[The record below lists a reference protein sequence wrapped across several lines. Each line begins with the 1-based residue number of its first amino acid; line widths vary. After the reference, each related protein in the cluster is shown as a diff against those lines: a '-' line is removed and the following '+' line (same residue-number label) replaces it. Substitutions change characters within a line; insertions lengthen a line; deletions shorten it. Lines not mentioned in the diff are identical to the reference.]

1 VPIDKTKPFLLG
13 LAAVVGLV
21 AFSAWAVG
29 HAPDHVREMITE
41 EKHPH
46 LLPTFRGDYPPHHAP
61 PHPGPQA
68 VMPDT
73 RDLFERALACWPVES
88 LFRAEIRA
96 EGRLR
101 NDAGPYYDGNGL
113 ASGGRSSVA
122 IVATIPLYSGVERDR
137 EREREWI
144 RRTKVADEV
153 GLFITALATRDK
165 SQRMLEITR
174 ALERRSQERV
184 KIGVA
189 PTMEQVG
196 FLEKVASIEGDLVKQ
211 YGDLQKAR
219 LSLLGLCTTDR
230 VDQLDDYLVA
240 LIDRKGR
247 R

>member
-1 VPIDKTKPFLLG
+1 MPIDKTKPVLLFAILGFG
-13 LAAVVGLV
+13 LLAL
-21 AFSAWAVG
+21 SAWAVG
-29 HAPDHVREMITE
+29 HGPEQAREITTE
-41 EKHPH
+41 ENHPH

-61 PHPGPQA
+61 AQPGPQA

-73 RDLFERALACWPVES
+73 RGLFEQALACWPVES
-88 LFRAEIRA
+88 LFRGEIRA
-96 EGRLR
+96 EGRVR
-101 NDAGPYYDGNGL
+101 TDAGPYYDGNGL

-122 IVATIPLYSGVERDR
+122 IVATIPLYSAVERDR

-144 RRTKVADEV
+144 RRTKVAEAV
-153 GLFITALATRDK
+153 GLFITALANRDK
-165 SQRMLEITR
+165 SQRMLELTR

-189 PTMEQVG
+189 PTTEQVG
-196 FLEKVASIEGDLVKQ
+196 YLEKVATIESDLVKQ
-211 YGDLQKAR
+211 HGDLQKAR

-230 VDQLDDYLVA
+230 VDELDHYLVA

>member
-1 VPIDKTKPFLLG
+1 MPIDKTKPFL
-13 LAAVVGLV
+13 AAVVVGLL
-21 AFSAWAVG
+21 AFGAWAIG
-29 HAPDHVREMITE
+29 HGPDQVRAMAEP

-46 LLPTFRGDYPPHHAP
+46 LLPTFRGDYPVHHAP

-73 RDLFERALACWPVES
+73 RNLFERALACWPVES
-88 LFRAEIRA
+88 LFRAEVRL
-96 EGRLR
+96 EGRVR
-101 NDAGPYYDGNGL
+101 NDTGPYFDNNGL
-113 ASGGRSSVA
+113 ASGGRSAVSV
-122 IVATIPLYSGVERDR
+122 VATLPLYSAVERDR

-153 GLFITALATRDK
+153 GLFITALASRDK
-165 SQRMLEITR
+165 SQRMLDIAR

-184 KIGVA
+184 KAGVA
-189 PTMEQVG
+189 ATAEQVG
-196 FLEKVASIEGDLVKQ
+196 FLEKVASLEGDLVKQ

-230 VDQLDDYLVA
+230 VDELDEYLVA

>member
-1 VPIDKTKPFLLG
+1 MPIDKTRPFL
-13 LAAVVGLV
+13 VGLSV
-21 AFSAWAVG
+21 AAGLLAVSAWAVG
-29 HAPDHVREMITE
+29 HGPDQVRDLLPDER
-41 EKHPH
+41 HPH
-46 LLPTFRGDYPPHHAP
+46 LLPTFRGDYPAHHAP
-61 PHPGPQA
+61 SLPDPAA

-73 RDLFERALACWPVES
+73 RQLFERALACWPVES
-88 LFRAEIRA
+88 LFRAEVRL
-96 EGRLR
+96 EGRVR
-101 NDAGPYYDGNGL
+101 NDTGPYFDNNGL
-113 ASGGRSSVA
+113 ASGGRSAVSV
-122 IVATIPLYSGVERDR
+122 VASIPLYSAVERDR

-144 RRTKVADEV
+144 RRTKVADQV

-165 SQRMLEITR
+165 SQRLLDITQ

-196 FLEKVASIEGDLVKQ
+196 FLEKVAALEGALVQ
-211 YGDLQKAR
+211 HHGDLQKTR

-230 VDQLDDYLVA
+230 VDDLDHYLVA